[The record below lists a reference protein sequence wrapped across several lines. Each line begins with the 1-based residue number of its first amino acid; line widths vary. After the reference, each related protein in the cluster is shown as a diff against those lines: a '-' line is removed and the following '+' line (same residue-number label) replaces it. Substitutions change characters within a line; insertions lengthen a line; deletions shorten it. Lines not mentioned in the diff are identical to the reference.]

1 MGWGGGGGGVYLKKS
16 FLEVLIKIFFEFTCF
31 FKL

>member
-1 MGWGGGGGGVYLKKS
+1 MGWGGGGRVYFKTS
-16 FLEVLIKIFFEFTCF
+16 FLVVLIKIFFEFTFF